1 VISVGSLVSLRR
13 HYPDQVQW
21 VFPRLQ
27 DLSPEELPNVRV
39 HRTFIPPSC
48 QPGGCNPE
56 VLKYTATVT
65 TPTPEPKADDELKWL
80 AAVQQHVKS
89 IKYGEVHIIVHNG
102 RVTQIERTEKLR
114 FDNNRDYE
122 I

>member
-1 VISVGSLVSLRR
+1 
-13 HYPDQVQW
+13 
-21 VFPRLQ
+21 
-27 DLSPEELPNVRV
+27 
-39 HRTFIPPSC
+39 
-48 QPGGCNPE
+48 

-65 TPTPEPKADDELKWL
+65 TPTPEPKPDDELKWL